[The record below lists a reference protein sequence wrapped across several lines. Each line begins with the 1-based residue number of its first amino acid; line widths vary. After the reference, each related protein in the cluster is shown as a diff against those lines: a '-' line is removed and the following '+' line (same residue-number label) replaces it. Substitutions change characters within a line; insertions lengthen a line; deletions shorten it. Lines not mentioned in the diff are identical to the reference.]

1 MPNRRRGQASSGST
15 GTVRATSAYA
25 ARQCQARTKQNL
37 ARSMDV
43 FWDGID
49 EAEFRAI
56 SPRKMRVKQVAPQ
69 TARTTTWE
77 LDKEVACPCRPVIQ
91 VIPEPEEQKRKTLFQ
106 RLFKAPEMKV

>member
-1 MPNRRRGQASSGST
+1 MPNRRRGQASSGSAV
-15 GTVRATSAYA
+15 TVRATSAYA

-56 SPRKMRVKQVAPQ
+56 SPSKMLVKQVAK
-69 TARTTTWE
+69 
-77 LDKEVACPCRPVIQ
+77 LDKEGVCRCRPVDEIVLQ
-91 VIPEPEEQKRKTLFQ
+91 VVPEPEQQSRKTLFQ
-106 RLFKAPEMKV
+106 RLFKAPERKV